1 MNGVEQAQIDGS
13 HRAGEQLGNPLASRR
28 SNRVFRLP
36 NGWYFNTREK
46 IALGPFASA
55 EKAERGI
62 ADFLAFLHEAP
73 THVRRLFRAER
84 AAAA

>member
-1 MNGVEQAQIDGS
+1 MNGAEQVQSERIC
-13 HRAGEQLGNPLASRR
+13 RAGEQPGNPLASSRR
-28 SNRVFRLP
+28 GRVFRLP
-36 NGWYFNTREK
+36 NGWYFNTRER

-55 EKAERGI
+55 ETAEVGI
-62 ADFLAFLHEAP
+62 ADFLAFLREAP